1 MTALPRSATLNRPA
15 KTPKRAPTVWGPVLL
30 LLLPFL
36 AVYLMFFIWPA
47 VQTVYLSFTASGLTQ
62 TGALVGLTNFKTLLA
77 DPEFWA
83 ALQHTVYFAVL
94 TVVPLTII
102 GMLMALL
109 TQAGG
114 RLRRVAQAIYFIPYV
129 LPVSV
134 ATLIWQWVLNP
145 NLGVVNAVTNS
156 QTAWFADPNLA
167 MPAVAAVTIWWT
179 VGFNMLLFL
188 AGLQNIAQETYEAA
202 ALDGAQ
208 GFQVFR
214 YITWP
219 ALWPTTALVL
229 TLQLVASFKI
239 FSQVYLLTGGG
250 PFDSTRVVLEY
261 MYDTAFTN
269 TDAGYASAIAVAF
282 FVVILLLTLL
292 QNLLLNRGRS

>member
-1 MTALPRSATLNRPA
+1 MTVLDQPAALRKPRRAATQ
-15 KTPKRAPTVWGPVLL
+15 WGPVVL

-36 AVYLMFFIWPA
+36 ALYLLFFVWPA
-47 VQTVYLSFTASGLTQ
+47 VQTVVLSFTNSGLTQ
-62 TGALVGLTNFKTLLA
+62 TGAYVGMSNFRTLLTDA
-77 DPEFWA
+77 SFWDS
-83 ALQHTVYFAVL
+83 LKHTVYFSFL
-94 TVVPLTII
+94 TVIPLTAI
-102 GMLMALL
+102 GMGLALL
-109 TQAGG
+109 TLGG
-114 RLRRVAQAIYFIPYV
+114 RLRRVAQAAFFIPYV

-134 ATLIWQWVLNP
+134 VTLVWQWILNP
-145 NLGVVNAVTNS
+145 SLGVINAVTGS
-156 QTAWFADPNLA
+156 QTAWFSDPALA

-188 AGLQNIAQETYEAA
+188 AGLQNIPQEIYEAA
-202 ALDGAQ
+202 ALDGAER
-208 GFQVFR
+208 FTVFR

-292 QNLLLNRGRS
+292 QNALLGRSRS

>member
-1 MTALPRSATLNRPA
+1 MTAVQSTTQLNR
-15 KTPKRAPTVWGPVLL
+15 PKRAPTIWGPVIF

-36 AVYLMFFIWPA
+36 VVYLLFFIWPA
-47 VQTVYLSFTASGLTQ
+47 LQTVYLSFTQSGLTQ
-62 TGALVGLTNFKTLLA
+62 TGPLIGLANFKTLLA
-77 DPEFWA
+77 DPDFWA
-83 ALQHTVYFAVL
+83 SLLHTAYFSVL
-94 TVVPLTII
+94 TVIPLTAI
-102 GMLMALL
+102 GMATAML
-109 TQAGG
+109 TKAGG
-114 RLRRVAQAIYFIPYV
+114 RLRRVAQAVFFIPYV

-167 MPAVAAVTIWWT
+167 MPAVAAVTVWWT

-188 AGLQNIAQETYEAA
+188 AGLQNIPLETYEAA
-202 ALDGAQ
+202 ELDGAR

-250 PFDSTRVVLEY
+250 PFNSTRVVLEY

-269 TDAGYASAIAVAF
+269 TDAGYASAIAVVF
-282 FVVILLLTLL
+282 FVVILVLALL

>member
-1 MTALPRSATLNRPA
+1 MTVTKRLDAPVARRR
-15 KTPKRAPTVWGPVLL
+15 RAPAWGPVAF

-36 AVYLMFFIWPA
+36 AVYLLFFIWPA
-47 VQTVYLSFTASGLTQ
+47 IQTINLSFTNSGLTT
-62 TGALVGLTNFKTLLA
+62 TGAYVGLTNFKTLMA
-77 DPEFWA
+77 DASFWD
-83 ALQHTVYFAVL
+83 ALKHTIYFTLL
-94 TVVPLTII
+94 TVIPLTAL
-102 GMLMALL
+102 GMIMALL
-109 TQAGG
+109 TQRGG
-114 RLRRVAQAIYFIPYV
+114 RLRRVAQAIFFIPYV

-145 NLGVVNAVTNS
+145 NLGVVNAVTGS
-156 QTAWFADPNLA
+156 QTAWFSEPDLA
-167 MPAVAAVTIWWT
+167 MPAVAAVTVWWT
-179 VGFNMLLFL
+179 IGFNMLLFL
-188 AGLQNIAQETYEAA
+188 AGLQNIPQETYEAA
-202 ALDGAQ
+202 ELDGAQ
-208 GFQVFR
+208 GFTVFR

-229 TLQLVASFKI
+229 TLQMVGSFKI

-250 PFDSTRVVLEY
+250 PFDSTRVVLQY

-292 QNLLLNRGRS
+292 QNALLSRGRA

>member
-1 MTALPRSATLNRPA
+1 MTAIKSSTIP
-15 KTPKRAPTVWGPVLL
+15 KTRRNTASVWGPAVL

-36 AVYLMFFIWPA
+36 AVYVAFFIWPA
-47 VQTVYLSFTASGLTQ
+47 IQTIVLSFTNSGLTE
-62 TGALVGLTNFKTLLA
+62 TGAFVGLTNFKTLMA
-77 DPEFWA
+77 DASFWDS
-83 ALQHTVYFAVL
+83 LRHTAYFSLL
-94 TVVPLTII
+94 TVIPLTAV
-102 GMLMALL
+102 GMMLAML
-109 TQAGG
+109 TKAGG
-114 RLRRVAQAIYFIPYV
+114 RLRQFAQAVFFIPYV

-145 NLGVVNAVTNS
+145 SLGVVNAVTGS
-156 QTAWFADPNLA
+156 ETAWFSDPALA

-188 AGLQNIAQETYEAA
+188 AGLQNIPQDVYEAA
-202 ALDGAQ
+202 SLDGAQ

-219 ALWPTTALVL
+219 SLWPTTTLVL

-250 PFDSTRVVLEY
+250 PFDSTRVVLVY
-261 MYDTAFTN
+261 MYNTAFTDTN
-269 TDAGYASAIAVAF
+269 AGYASAIAVAF
-282 FVVILLLTLL
+282 FIAILLLTLV
-292 QNLLLNRGRS
+292 QNFLLSRTRS

>member
-1 MTALPRSATLNRPA
+1 MTVLEQAAPQRPR
-15 KTPKRAPTVWGPVLL
+15 KRASTRWGPVVL

-36 AVYLMFFIWPA
+36 SVYALFFIWPA
-47 VQTVYLSFTASGLTQ
+47 IQTVLLSFTSSGLTT
-62 TGALVGLTNFKTLLA
+62 TGAFVGLANFRTLIS
-77 DPEFWA
+77 DTSFWDS
-83 ALQHTVYFAVL
+83 LWHTVYFSLL
-94 TVVPLTII
+94 TVIPLTAI
-102 GMLMALL
+102 GMMLALL
-109 TQAGG
+109 TLGG
-114 RLRRVAQAIYFIPYV
+114 RLRRVAQAAFFVPYV

-134 ATLIWQWVLNP
+134 ATLIWQWILNP
-145 NLGVVNAVTNS
+145 NLGVVNAVTGS
-156 QTAWFADPNLA
+156 QTAWFSDPTLA
-167 MPAVAAVTIWWT
+167 MPAVAAVTVWWT

-188 AGLQNIAQETYEAA
+188 AGLQNISKDTYEAA

-208 GFQVFR
+208 GVQVFR

-239 FSQVYLLTGGG
+239 FAQVYLLTGGG
-250 PFDSTRVVLEY
+250 PFDSTRVVLQY
-261 MYDTAFTN
+261 LYDTAFTN

-292 QNLLLNRGRS
+292 QNALLSRSRQ